1 MPLPN
6 KWSLVDQMVLSD
18 KHWLTSNDL
27 CLYYLQ
33 KDSLGFNA
41 GPHRDENQLVIN
53 FKHDLSVFGDSS
65 PQAYYKRKATQKF
78 AVAVSSLLAANKD
91 EFAENAVLIPIPTSK
106 PRNDT
111 THDSRL
117 DDLCSIVQSELG
129 YVTFRPAIETVHDN
143 GKAHFNEINRDP
155 RAIRENLSLDLDMIP
170 EDSKVIILVDD
181 VLTTGAH
188 FAACRDLIRSKL
200 NSVDI
205 IGLFLSVQ
213 LPDYIEGY

>member
-6 KWSLVDQMVLSD
+6 KWSLVDQIVLSD
-18 KHWLTSNDL
+18 KHWLTGNDL

-41 GPHRDENQLVIN
+41 GPHRDENQLIIN
-53 FKHDLSVFGDSS
+53 FKHDLSIFGDSS
-65 PQAYYKRKATQKF
+65 PQAYYKRRATQKF
-78 AVAVSSLLAANKD
+78 AAALSSLLAANKD
-91 EFAENAVLIPIPTSK
+91 EFADNAVLIPIPTSK
-106 PRNDT
+106 PRNDAA
-111 THDSRL
+111 HDSRL

-129 YVTFRPAIETVHDN
+129 YVTFCPAIETVHDN

-155 RAIRENLSLDLDMIP
+155 RAIRENLSLDLGMIP
-170 EDSKVIILVDD
+170 EDSKIIILVDD